1 MILFH
6 PKGFQGRVF
15 PQWSVL
21 GSGGISQDSIQLI
34 HLLHLWN
41 SFQILDGNENAEKW
55 APHFSELG
63 INWFYE
69 FFTKD
74 QAQLYFGLTDSAPH
88 LVIIVRHHGPAKIWE
103 TRSKSS
109 KRLSDQM

>member
-21 GSGGISQDSIQLI
+21 GSSQDSIQLI

-55 APHFSELG
+55 HHTFR
-63 INWFYE
+63 N
-69 FFTKD
+69 
-74 QAQLYFGLTDSAPH
+74 
-88 LVIIVRHHGPAKIWE
+88 LV
-103 TRSKSS
+103 
-109 KRLSDQM
+109 